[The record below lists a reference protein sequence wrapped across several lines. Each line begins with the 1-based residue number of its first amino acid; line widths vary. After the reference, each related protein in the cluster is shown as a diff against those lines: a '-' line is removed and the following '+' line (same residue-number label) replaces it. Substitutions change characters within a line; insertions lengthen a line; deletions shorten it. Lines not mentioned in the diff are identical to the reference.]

1 MAQVLDVAEVER
13 MIASRVNV
21 DSSGYELY
29 SIPCVKKR
37 RGKMVR
43 VAKRL
48 YHLVLVHFYHP
59 RYDYAVCAYPKVYP
73 KSLSLSREVYPVF
86 VRFSFVQKYQHD
98 NEAVSCHTICGK
110 FPHGEKD
117 RKVGYTFLDKLRRSV
132 YSRARRNN
140 MPDHS
145 TAQEMPAFSP
155 EQHMMYEN
163 TISGRDSTE
172 VAYLQLRRAI
182 VRCEIPSGVQLSQR
196 ELSQLTG
203 VGRTPLREALRM
215 LQREGLVEAEPN
227 HRVRVADFSISDL
240 EQLYAMRISLEALAI
255 RLTVPLLQAD
265 ELRRLEG
272 FLTQMAGLPTPEEYE
287 RL

>member
-1 MAQVLDVAEVER
+1 M
-13 MIASRVNV
+13 
-21 DSSGYELY
+21 
-29 SIPCVKKR
+29 K
-37 RGKMVR
+37 
-43 VAKRL
+43 
-48 YHLVLVHFYHP
+48 
-59 RYDYAVCAYPKVYP
+59 
-73 KSLSLSREVYPVF
+73 
-86 VRFSFVQKYQHD
+86 
-98 NEAVSCHTICGK
+98 
-110 FPHGEKD
+110 
-117 RKVGYTFLDKLRRSV
+117 SV
-132 YSRARRNN
+132 YSKTRRNS

-145 TAQEMPAFSP
+145 TAEEMPVFSL
-155 EQHMMYEN
+155 EQHLMYEN

-203 VGRTPLREALRM
+203 VGRKPLSNALRM

-272 FLTQMAGLPTPEEYE
+272 FFTEMAVVPPAEESYLSVVTS
-287 RL
+287 RSFL